1 MVGMNLTEQEQII
14 LDYILFNRN
23 GIDEY
28 TLYFDLELYFNIRD
42 AYKISSDVISLKFK
56 NLITVERIYL
66 QTGKSFVVYKGIK

>member
-1 MVGMNLTEQEQII
+1 MNLTEQEQII

-42 AYKISSDVISLKFK
+42 VYKISSDLISLKFK
-56 NLITVERIYL
+56 NLITAERVYL
-66 QTGKSFVVYKGIK
+66 QTGKSFVVYKGTK